1 MKPGGENDPGLV
13 SQAIA
18 RNVRLFRS
26 ARGWS
31 LDQLAARSGVSKGMV
46 VQIERGATNPSIATL
61 CRVAG
66 ALGVSMPRLVEVAET
81 PAVRMVRV
89 EEAATLWRGRAGSA
103 ARLLVG
109 LNEPDLV
116 EMWDW
121 RLAPG
126 DSYEGEAHPS
136 GSHELLHVI
145 EGVLTLGVERGR
157 QLAHT
162 GETLLFRADRP
173 HVYANEGKAPLR
185 FMMTWV
191 EHKPPPDAPREP
203 PPGPRRRLRPARP
216 RG

>member
-13 SQAIA
+13 SEAIA

-81 PAVRMVRV
+81 PAVRLVRV
-89 EEAATLWRGRAGSA
+89 EEAATLWRSRAGST

-109 LNEPDLV
+109 LNDPDLV

-126 DSYEGEAHPS
+126 DSYQGEAHP
-136 GSHELLHVI
+136 GRSHELLHVL
-145 EGVLTLGVERGR
+145 EGVLSLTVDQARHQARE
-157 QLAHT
+157 

-185 FMMTWV
+185 FIMTWV
-191 EHKPPPDAPREP
+191 ESRPPSEAPPEAPPAAPRRSKLARS
-203 PPGPRRRLRPARP
+203 RR
-216 RG
+216 